1 MHSSHA
7 AAATVSVHRCAAQ
20 DTRGRL
26 TSQGEF
32 VPFEHERG
40 DGAASVAWVRQQPWC
55 DGRVAVYGP
64 SYLGL
69 TTWACVGG
77 CGDGELQ
84 AAIPVIAQSR
94 VFPAI
99 FQGSDAEAAP
109 NGGEAKGGAAEGA
122 AEGGEAKGGAAEG
135 GATEGGATEGGVAE
149 GVEAGGGFSL
159 ELCVLWLYLVFTLLQ
174 PALMRS
180 RLALCRTLYRD
191 WRARRLE
198 RACLAAPLE
207 RIDELLLGSKARLAL
222 AQRAPPSA
230 PPSCAP
236 RPSPCALAQQSSPS
250 GLPANPGLA
259 APAPTPTLAPGPG
272 SEPAPT
278 PSPNQVSFV
287 QEALASP
294 HADAPCWRAPSSLL
308 CDLPGPPPTR
318 PLTST
323 LTSTPTPLTVWM
335 PRVRRPSWRISPRAP
350 PRAQPSG
357 CGAPKMSRAGVRATP
372 WPLDPNLQP

>member
-1 MHSSHA
+1 MHRRAGLRGAPAGLSLQPLQTHCTLCITCITCILCILYTPGPA
-7 AAATVSVHRCAAQ
+7 CTRCAATASVSVHRRAQ

-84 AAIPVIAQSR
+84 AAIPVIAQSH
-94 VFPAI
+94 VFPAL
-99 FQGSDAEAAP
+99 FQGSEAEAAP
-109 NGGEAKGGAAEGA
+109 SGGEAKGGA
-122 AEGGEAKGGAAEG
+122 
-135 GATEGGATEGGVAE
+135 AE

-174 PALMRS
+174 PAVMRS

-198 RACLAAPLE
+198 RACLGAPLE
-207 RIDELLLGSKARLAL
+207 RVDELLLGGKARLAL
-222 AQRAPPSA
+222 AQRAPP
-230 PPSCAP
+230 CAP
-236 RPSPCALAQQSSPS
+236 RPPPCAPRPARLAQR
-250 GLPANPGLA
+250 G
-259 APAPTPTLAPGPG
+259 
-272 SEPAPT
+272 
-278 PSPNQVSFV
+278 
-287 QEALASP
+287 
-294 HADAPCWRAPSSLL
+294 
-308 CDLPGPPPTR
+308 TR
-318 PLTST
+318 
-323 LTSTPTPLTVWM
+323 
-335 PRVRRPSWRISPRAP
+335 
-350 PRAQPSG
+350 
-357 CGAPKMSRAGVRATP
+357 
-372 WPLDPNLQP
+372 

>member
-1 MHSSHA
+1 MHSSRA

-109 NGGEAKGGAAEGA
+109 S
-122 AEGGEAKGGAAEG
+122 GGEAKGGAAEG
-135 GATEGGATEGGVAE
+135 GATEGGAAE

-191 WRARRLE
+191 WRARR
-198 RACLAAPLE
+198 
-207 RIDELLLGSKARLAL
+207 
-222 AQRAPPSA
+222 
-230 PPSCAP
+230 
-236 RPSPCALAQQSSPS
+236 
-250 GLPANPGLA
+250 
-259 APAPTPTLAPGPG
+259 
-272 SEPAPT
+272 
-278 PSPNQVSFV
+278 
-287 QEALASP
+287 
-294 HADAPCWRAPSSLL
+294 
-308 CDLPGPPPTR
+308 
-318 PLTST
+318 
-323 LTSTPTPLTVWM
+323 
-335 PRVRRPSWRISPRAP
+335 
-350 PRAQPSG
+350 
-357 CGAPKMSRAGVRATP
+357 
-372 WPLDPNLQP
+372 

>member
-1 MHSSHA
+1 MHSSR
-7 AAATVSVHRCAAQ
+7 AATPSVSVHRRAQ

-94 VFPAI
+94 VFPAL
-99 FQGSDAEAAP
+99 FQGSEAEAAP
-109 NGGEAKGGAAEGA
+109 SGGATE
-122 AEGGEAKGGAAEG
+122 GGAAEG
-135 GATEGGATEGGVAE
+135 GATE

-207 RIDELLLGSKARLAL
+207 RMDELLLGSKARLLLL
-222 AQRAPPSA
+222 AQRAPP
-230 PPSCAP
+230 CAS
-236 RPSPCALAQQSSPS
+236 RPARVAQRVSPS
-250 GLPANPGLA
+250 
-259 APAPTPTLAPGPG
+259 
-272 SEPAPT
+272 
-278 PSPNQVSFV
+278 
-287 QEALASP
+287 
-294 HADAPCWRAPSSLL
+294 
-308 CDLPGPPPTR
+308 R
-318 PLTST
+318 P
-323 LTSTPTPLTVWM
+323 
-335 PRVRRPSWRISPRAP
+335 
-350 PRAQPSG
+350 QPQ
-357 CGAPKMSRAGVRATP
+357 
-372 WPLDPNLQP
+372 LQA

>member
-7 AAATVSVHRCAAQ
+7 AAAIVSVHRCAAQ

-230 PPSCAP
+230 PHPARLAP
-236 RPSPCALAQQSSPS
+236 HPARLAQW
-250 GLPANPGLA
+250 A
-259 APAPTPTLAPGPG
+259 
-272 SEPAPT
+272 
-278 PSPNQVSFV
+278 
-287 QEALASP
+287 
-294 HADAPCWRAPSSLL
+294 
-308 CDLPGPPPTR
+308 TR
-318 PLTST
+318 
-323 LTSTPTPLTVWM
+323 
-335 PRVRRPSWRISPRAP
+335 
-350 PRAQPSG
+350 
-357 CGAPKMSRAGVRATP
+357 
-372 WPLDPNLQP
+372 

>member
-1 MHSSHA
+1 MHSSRA

-109 NGGEAKGGAAEGA
+109 SGGEAKGGAAEGGAAEGGAAEGA
-122 AEGGEAKGGAAEG
+122 AEGGEAKGGA
-135 GATEGGATEGGVAE
+135 AE

-207 RIDELLLGSKARLAL
+207 RMDELLLGSKARLL
-222 AQRAPPSA
+222 IAQRAPP
-230 PPSCAP
+230 CAS
-236 RPSPCALAQQSSPS
+236 RPARLAQ
-250 GLPANPGLA
+250 
-259 APAPTPTLAPGPG
+259 
-272 SEPAPT
+272 
-278 PSPNQVSFV
+278 
-287 QEALASP
+287 
-294 HADAPCWRAPSSLL
+294 
-308 CDLPGPPPTR
+308 
-318 PLTST
+318 
-323 LTSTPTPLTVWM
+323 
-335 PRVRRPSWRISPRAP
+335 
-350 PRAQPSG
+350 
-357 CGAPKMSRAGVRATP
+357 RATSRP
-372 WPLDPNLQP
+372 WP